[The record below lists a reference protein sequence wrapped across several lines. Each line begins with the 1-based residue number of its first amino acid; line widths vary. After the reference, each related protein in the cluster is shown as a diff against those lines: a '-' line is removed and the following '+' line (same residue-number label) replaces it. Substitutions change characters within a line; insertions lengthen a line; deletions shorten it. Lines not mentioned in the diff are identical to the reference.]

1 MSTDFFPRA
10 TCATCGR
17 PEVVCY
23 CRFVTKLATKTRVL
37 ILQHPREEKVA
48 INTARIAALCLENA
62 ELSVGVQWK
71 DMKALSD
78 PERPAALLYPGA
90 GAIDVSVSPPKGPIT
105 LVVVDG
111 TWWQAKKLVRSN
123 PELAA
128 LPRYAFQPPS
138 PSDYRI
144 RREPHEDYVSTV
156 EALVHVLSVLED
168 DPEKFLAMLT
178 PFRAMVDAQLAFVG
192 KNSRPRH
199 ARARAKR
206 AAVDPRSR
214 LPIELTTR
222 FEDLVC
228 IHAEAN
234 AWPYNSKERTEHTDE
249 VVQWVA
255 CRPSTG
261 EVFDAI
267 VAPNGELAPS
277 TTRHTEI
284 DADTFSRG
292 ISNDEL
298 VSRFAAF
305 SRPNDVFCG
314 WGTYSLTLFKKAGGS
329 LPETRLDL
337 RIAAR
342 EFLKASVGT
351 MSAFRAHFGMA
362 QPPSIAS
369 GRAGRRIAELAAV
382 VRFLAHPLPEPA
394 AQLRIGSGDA

>member
-1 MSTDFFPRA
+1 MSTDFFPRP
-10 TCATCGR
+10 TCAACGR

-23 CRFVTKLATKTRVL
+23 CRFVTRLATKTRVL
-37 ILQHPREEKVA
+37 ILQHPREEKVP

-62 ELSVGVQWK
+62 ELHVGVKWRDLQ
-71 DMKALSD
+71 ALAD
-78 PERPAALLYPGA
+78 PERPAALLYPGP

-111 TWWQAKKLVRSN
+111 TWWQAKKLVREN

-128 LPRYAFQPPS
+128 LPRYAFQPQAPS
-138 PSDYRI
+138 NYRI
-144 RREPHEDYVSTV
+144 RKEPQNDYVSTV

-168 DPEKFLAMLT
+168 EPEKFLAMLE

-199 ARARAKR
+199 ARAKAKR

-222 FEDLVC
+222 AEDIVC

-234 AWPYNSKERTEHTDE
+234 AWPYNSKERTEHVDE

-255 CRPSTG
+255 CRPATG

-267 VAPNGELAPS
+267 IAPRGELAPS

-284 DADTFSRG
+284 DAETFQRG
-292 ISNDEL
+292 ISTAEL
-298 VSRFAAF
+298 VERFAKF
-305 SRPNDVFCG
+305 SRPNDVFCS
-314 WGTYSLTLFKKAGGS
+314 WGTYSLTLFTKAGGT
-329 LPETRLDL
+329 LPERSIDL
-337 RIAAR
+337 RLAAR

-351 MSAFRAHFGMA
+351 MSAFRAHFGLD
-362 QPPSIAS
+362 QPPSLAS
-369 GRAGRRIAELAAV
+369 GRAGRRIAELRTIAA
-382 VRFLAHPLPEPA
+382 FLASPA
-394 AQLRIGSGDA
+394 VSVRPAPVVER